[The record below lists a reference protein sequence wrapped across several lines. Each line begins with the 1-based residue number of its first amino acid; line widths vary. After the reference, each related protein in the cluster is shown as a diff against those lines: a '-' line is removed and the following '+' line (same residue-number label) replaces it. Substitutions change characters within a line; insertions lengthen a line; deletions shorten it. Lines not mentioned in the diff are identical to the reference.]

1 MTREPAEVLP
11 EEIGQFLH
19 GETLDRR
26 ESSWSSFL
34 ARHNRLLLKVA
45 HTVAPTREDA
55 MDAYAAVLEQLREHD
70 GRRLRTYQADGRSK
84 FTTWL
89 VVVARR
95 ICIDFLR
102 RKYGRL
108 LPQTRRAR
116 AAARSSRLALSELL
130 GAQLEVSSLADES
143 AVSPEDAIRSDE
155 LRARLE
161 AAIRE
166 LTHDER
172 LLLKLRFEDD
182 LSASAIAKLIG
193 SPTPFHVYRKLNA
206 LLAALRARLAKVG
219 VVSAEP

>member
-1 MTREPAEVLP
+1 
-11 EEIGQFLH
+11 
-19 GETLDRR
+19 
-26 ESSWSSFL
+26 
-34 ARHNRLLLKVA
+34 
-45 HTVAPTREDA
+45 

-143 AVSPEDAIRSDE
+143 ALSPEDAIRSDE